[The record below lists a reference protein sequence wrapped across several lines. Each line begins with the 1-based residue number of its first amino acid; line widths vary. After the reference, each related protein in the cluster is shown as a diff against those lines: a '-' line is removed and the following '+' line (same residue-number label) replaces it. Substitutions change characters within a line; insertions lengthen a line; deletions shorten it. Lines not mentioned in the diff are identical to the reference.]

1 MSSRLLDT
9 LELKGKPRTG
19 VMNLGTIIVWMVF
32 AIIEVD
38 VLTRE
43 RRQRGGVGAVHAE
56 KREGQR
62 LDSEVL

>member
-1 MSSRLLDT
+1 
-9 LELKGKPRTG
+9 
-19 VMNLGTIIVWMVF
+19 MNLGTIIVWMVF
-32 AIIEVD
+32 AIIELD

-62 LDSEVL
+62 LDSEVV